1 LPRYEMSVNIGD
13 SKTSL
18 LTWHGRKRQIEKV
31 EENRDK
37 EEFD

>member
-1 LPRYEMSVNIGD
+1 MAVNIAD

-18 LTWHGRKRQIEKV
+18 LTWYGRKHQIGKV

-37 EEFD
+37 EEFDRL